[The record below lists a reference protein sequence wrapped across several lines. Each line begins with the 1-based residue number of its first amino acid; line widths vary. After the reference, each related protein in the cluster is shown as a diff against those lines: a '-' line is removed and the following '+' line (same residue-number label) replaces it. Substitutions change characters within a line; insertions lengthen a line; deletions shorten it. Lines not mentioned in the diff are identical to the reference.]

1 MDATDAGMVVNV
13 VGGGANFGVNFSSV
27 SRRHPFAKQAEEV
40 LVDARAE
47 IGAGV
52 ARRRCLFLVLQG
64 AWGPAGRGDSAAA
77 ATAYTALFTAR
88 IKDG

>member
-27 SRRHPFAKQAEEV
+27 SGRHPFAKQAEEV

-64 AWGPAGRGDSAAA
+64 PG
-77 ATAYTALFTAR
+77 ALQAVVTVRRRRRLILHFSR
-88 IKDG
+88 HE